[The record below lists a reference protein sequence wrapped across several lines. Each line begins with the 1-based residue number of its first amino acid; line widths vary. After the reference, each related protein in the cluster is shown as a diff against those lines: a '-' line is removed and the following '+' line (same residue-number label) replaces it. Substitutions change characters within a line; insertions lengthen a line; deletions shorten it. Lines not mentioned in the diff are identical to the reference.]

1 LERDPLNGE
10 KVEEMKD
17 KDARAEF
24 ITERANFWIQS
35 IHLPGVNYDTYR
47 AAIEHARNRSFY
59 SQVPQ
64 HRDFPLQQG

>member
-17 KDARAEF
+17 EDARAVF
-24 ITERANFWIQS
+24 ITERANFWVQS
-35 IHLPGVNYDTYR
+35 IHPPGVNYDTYR
-47 AAIEHARNRSFY
+47 AAIEDARNRFFY

-64 HRDFPLQQG
+64 HRDFPLQ